1 MAPVSKDKVS
11 TDWVRDPNRDHHVRN
26 QHEDGTF
33 DNTDANET
41 VDESFVPLTFVPELN
56 LSINLGLQTNSQMQ
70 MLTLT

>member
-11 TDWVRDPNRDHHVRN
+11 TDWVRDPNRDRHVRN

-41 VDESFVPLTFVPELN
+41 VDESVVPLTFVPELN